1 MMPVGRFTM
10 MGIPFQ
16 PRVETPPTHTATP
29 TIIPMPITHLHTRS
43 TFPFMTPVGRGPTVV
58 VSIPRSIH
66 THHGGSIHTH
76 HGGAGHAAVHTHHG
90 GAGHAAIHTHH
101 GGAGH
106 AAVHTHHGG
115 AGHAAV
121 HTHHTHHTRGW
132 KSTGL
137 IIIDTHYFNRV
148 TRDMCQTV
156 LLYFNKHTGGWE
168 LPYGKESR
176 IDTCPADTARRETV
190 EETNNMFHFKAD
202 VCSDSTK
209 VTFNNKDIA
218 YVVRVVGPGGGL
230 QTKFFEENARV
241 LHANHAPGDFREMS
255 DITRVSIDDLICADL
270 LSLSSSKPPNF
281 SVTDVYGKHITIT
294 GFHARFIRDAI
305 NANLHSSA
313 PIHKLR
319 LVESWDD
326 SRASNTRP
334 FLNGTKSYI
343 C

>member
-16 PRVETPPTHTATP
+16 PRVETPPTHTHTP

-43 TFPFMTPVGRGPTVV
+43 AFPFMTPAGRGPTVV

-66 THHGGSIHTH
+66 THHGRTIHTH
-76 HGGAGHAAVHTHHG
+76 HHGGGGHTHHQ
-90 GAGHAAIHTHH
+90 
-101 GGAGH
+101 
-106 AAVHTHHGG
+106 
-115 AGHAAV
+115 
-121 HTHHTHHTRGW
+121 HHTHHPRGW

-148 TRDMCQTV
+148 TRAMCQTV

-218 YVVRVVGPGGGL
+218 YVVRVEGPRGGL

-305 NANLHSSA
+305 NADLHSSA